1 MSTLFSFNSANKPA
15 TTSGGLFGNQPQQQ
29 QQQQPSGAF
38 GFGQQQQQQQQQP
51 SIFQQPV
58 QQVSQQQIQQQ
69 QLSQQQL
76 IEQQQYLNQTQQPSR
91 FSKYKLSASSNASDK
106 VHLKSEDNSNRRIP
120 TKLVK
125 RTGKQIN
132 SLNDDE
138 LNEIANPSQLPF
150 QNNLTI
156 KNALSLLTSDE
167 TDADLNESDYF
178 NNAPPRRSLW
188 DFHALGKDDD
198 LSNSSNSITYTDKL
212 LKSDPTKYNNAF
224 AKPGRRRSLTELNND
239 NIATS
244 TVSDNNGDDSLN
256 HHKDEIVTK
265 GLGASS
271 KPANNLPFV
280 TNVTYSKPIAPAKKD
295 VFNSLTGESAVIIF
309 GYDDEMFEELI
320 LYFDR
325 FGKILENFNIA
336 DNRINTSYIASA
348 PFVPINDSLI
358 ADQSILAGSGSTK
371 PVSTFSGR
379 INNTASMKYSSR
391 IADLSNSTQKKSYP
405 IFIGKQW
412 VKITYDNIAS
422 AIRALRENGISL
434 DGSNA
439 VIGVIPY
446 TKESLEA
453 LLHSKIPNDEDV
465 GGDSFTDFNATTV
478 FAPAAVSSEA
488 SKKLFPGSDI
498 ATLLQY
504 SHNGATS
511 STDGSSVKLKD
522 GKDLFKNNV
531 KKEKAANGSIV
542 GTLMKYMLG
551 STDV

>member
-1 MSTLFSFNSANKPA
+1 MSTLFSFNSASKPA
-15 TTSGGLFGNQPQQQ
+15 TTSGGLFGSQPQQQ
-29 QQQQPSGAF
+29 QQQTSGKF
-38 GFGQQQQQQQQQP
+38 GFGQQQQQQQQP

-58 QQVSQQQIQQQ
+58 QQASQQQIQ

-76 IEQQQYLNQTQQPSR
+76 IEQEQYLNQTQQPSR
-91 FSKYKLSASSNASDK
+91 FSKYKLSASSNSSDN

-125 RTGKQIN
+125 RSGKQIN

-138 LNEIANPSQLPF
+138 LNEIANPNQLPF

-156 KNALSLLTSDE
+156 KNALSLLTTDE

-188 DFHALGKDDD
+188 DFHALGKEDD

-224 AKPGRRRSLTELNND
+224 SKPDRRRSLAELNND
-239 NIATS
+239 NVDIS
-244 TVSDNNGDDSLN
+244 TGNDENGDDSQN
-256 HHKDEIVTK
+256 QNKDDIVAK
-265 GLGASS
+265 GLSASS

-280 TNVTYSKPIAPAKKD
+280 TNVTYSKQIASAKKD
-295 VFNSLTGESAVIIF
+295 VFNSLTGEYAVIIF

-320 LYFDR
+320 LYFAR
-325 FGKILENFNIA
+325 FGKISENFNIA
-336 DNRINTSYIASA
+336 DNRINTSFIASA

-358 ADQSILAGSGSTK
+358 ADQSMSAGLGSTK
-371 PVSTFSGR
+371 SVSTFSGR

-391 IADLSNSTQKKSYP
+391 IADQSNSTQKKSHP

-465 GGDSFTDFNATTV
+465 GDSFSDFNATTV

-504 SHNGATS
+504 SHNGTAL
-511 STDGSSVKLKD
+511 STDGSSLKLKD
-522 GKDLFKNNV
+522 GKDLFKSNV

>member
-1 MSTLFSFNSANKPA
+1 MSTLFSFNSASKPA
-15 TTSGGLFGNQPQQQ
+15 TTSGGLFGSQPQQQ
-29 QQQQPSGAF
+29 QQQTSGKF
-38 GFGQQQQQQQQQP
+38 GFGQQQQQQQQP

-58 QQVSQQQIQQQ
+58 QQASQQQIQ

-76 IEQQQYLNQTQQPSR
+76 IEQEQYLNQTQQPSR
-91 FSKYKLSASSNASDK
+91 FSKYKLSANSNSSDN

-125 RTGKQIN
+125 RSGKQIN

-138 LNEIANPSQLPF
+138 LNEIANPNQLPF

-156 KNALSLLTSDE
+156 KNALSLLTTDE

-188 DFHALGKDDD
+188 DFHALGKEDD

-224 AKPGRRRSLTELNND
+224 SKPDRRRSLAELNND
-239 NIATS
+239 NIDIS
-244 TVSDNNGDDSLN
+244 TGDDNNGDDSQN
-256 HHKDEIVTK
+256 QNKDDIVAK

-280 TNVTYSKPIAPAKKD
+280 TNVTYSKQIAPAKKD
-295 VFNSLTGESAVIIF
+295 VFNSLTGEYAVIIF
-309 GYDDEMFEELI
+309 GYDDEMFEEVI
-320 LYFDR
+320 LYFAR
-325 FGKILENFNIA
+325 FGKISENFNIA
-336 DNRINTSYIASA
+336 DNRINTSFIASA

-358 ADQSILAGSGSTK
+358 ADQSMSAGLGSTK
-371 PVSTFSGR
+371 SVSTFSGR

-391 IADLSNSTQKKSYP
+391 IADQSNSTQKKSHP

-465 GGDSFTDFNATTV
+465 GDSFSDFNATTV

-504 SHNGATS
+504 SHNGTAL
-511 STDGSSVKLKD
+511 STDGSSLKLKD
-522 GKDLFKNNV
+522 GKDLFKSNV

>member
-1 MSTLFSFNSANKPA
+1 MSTLFSFNSASKPA
-15 TTSGGLFGNQPQQQ
+15 TTSGGLFGNQQQQ
-29 QQQQPSGAF
+29 QQQQTSGTF
-38 GFGQQQQQQQQQP
+38 GFGQQQQQQQQP

-58 QQVSQQQIQQQ
+58 QQASQQQIQ

-76 IEQQQYLNQTQQPSR
+76 IEQEQYLNQTQQPSR
-91 FSKYKLSASSNASDK
+91 FSKYKLSASSNSSDN

-125 RTGKQIN
+125 RSGKQIN

-138 LNEIANPSQLPF
+138 LNEIANPNQLPF

-156 KNALSLLTSDE
+156 KNALSLLTTDE

-188 DFHALGKDDD
+188 DFHALGKEDD

-224 AKPGRRRSLTELNND
+224 SKPDRRRSLAELNND
-239 NIATS
+239 NVDIS
-244 TVSDNNGDDSLN
+244 TGNDENGDDSQN
-256 HHKDEIVTK
+256 QNKDDIVAK
-265 GLGASS
+265 GLSASS

-280 TNVTYSKPIAPAKKD
+280 TNVTYSKQIASAKKD
-295 VFNSLTGESAVIIF
+295 VFNSLTGEYAVIIF

-320 LYFDR
+320 LYFAR
-325 FGKILENFNIA
+325 FGKISENFNIA
-336 DNRINTSYIASA
+336 DNRINTSFIASA

-358 ADQSILAGSGSTK
+358 ADQSMSAGLGSTK
-371 PVSTFSGR
+371 SVSTFSGR

-391 IADLSNSTQKKSYP
+391 IADQSNSTQKKSHP

-465 GGDSFTDFNATTV
+465 GDSFSDFNATTV

-504 SHNGATS
+504 SHNGTAL
-511 STDGSSVKLKD
+511 STDGSSLKLKD
-522 GKDLFKNNV
+522 GKDLFKSNV